1 MEYTMSDDGLAF
13 VGSSGSALIASRDV
27 PLYYFGEMRHHP
39 IRLCDNRPENNR
51 RPVYSWVMNNTWE
64 TNFKMDLSGF
74 AEYQYTLWLSDESD
88 PIRAVDELAERS
100 FDPWAIIVG

>member
-1 MEYTMSDDGLAF
+1 MSDDGLAF
-13 VGSSGSALIASRDV
+13 VGAGGSALIASRDV

-39 IRLCDNRPENNR
+39 IHLCDNRPENNR

-88 PIRAVDELAERS
+88 PLRAVDELAERS